1 MPARSKKQFRQ
12 MFVLAEQHK
21 ITPSQLKDFTHNVD
35 YKHLPLRAPKK
46 KKMDEESGET
56 KPDNEKT
63 EKKK

>member
-35 YKHLPLRAPKK
+35 YKHLPLRSPHKKRGEDPPEAAP
-46 KKMDEESGET
+46 EHGAGVS
-56 KPDNEKT
+56 
-63 EKKK
+63 

>member
-35 YKHLPLRAPKK
+35 YKHLPLRSPHKK
-46 KKMDEESGET
+46 RLDEEVGET